1 MAERKYYWIK
11 LKKDFMNS
19 DAVDFLMSQK
29 NGAEYVVLYQML
41 CLMTVKTN
49 GKLERQLNEV
59 IIPYD
64 AEKIQRDTKYFNI
77 DTVRNALQL
86 YIHLGLIYKDDNGC
100 LSIADYE
107 NLVGS
112 ESGSAERMRRLRNL
126 KASQCDELSNANVTK
141 LLQKSNEL
149 SDTDIDIDKEIDI
162 DTDKEVI
169 NTNIS
174 CNLEVDKNGSYTT
187 KNNVGI
193 PHGCQMVAERLPQV
207 SIGKVSIDKNNKN
220 NISCNKNSEI
230 EVLDQKEMWFESFWE
245 IYPKHQDKKK
255 AKQKFLKL
263 CTNEKEYKAIMDG
276 LRNVLP
282 VWAKK
287 DTKYIPMPTTW
298 LNGERWNDE
307 VNVNLYEL
315 PF

>member
-1 MAERKYYWIK
+1 MFTKKITDDDHFLNLSSPAQALYLHLSMNADDDGFCNQITASMFKAHASVTDLEALLKNRYIYQFDSGVIVIKHWRMANALRKDRYTPTAFKNEMAMLKVGENGAYKFPDSNDAVAER
-11 LKKDFMNS
+11 L
-19 DAVDFLMSQK
+19 
-29 NGAEYVVLYQML
+29 
-41 CLMTVKTN
+41 
-49 GKLERQLNEV
+49 
-59 IIPYD
+59 P
-64 AEKIQRDTKYFNI
+64 
-77 DTVRNALQL
+77 
-86 YIHLGLIYKDDNGC
+86 NGC
-100 LSIADYE
+100 QL
-107 NLVGS
+107 
-112 ESGSAERMRRLRNL
+112 
-126 KASQCDELSNANVTK
+126 
-141 LLQKSNEL
+141 
-149 SDTDIDIDKEIDI
+149 
-162 DTDKEVI
+162 
-169 NTNIS
+169 
-174 CNLEVDKNGSYTT
+174 
-187 KNNVGI
+187 
-193 PHGCQMVAERLPQV
+193 VAERLPQV

-220 NISCNKNSEI
+220 NISCNENSEI

-255 AKQKFLKL
+255 AKQKFLKA

>member
-1 MAERKYYWIK
+1 
-11 LKKDFMNS
+11 MNS

-107 NLVGS
+107 NLVGV

-126 KASQCDELSNANVTK
+126 KASQCDGLSDANVTK
-141 LLQKSNEL
+141 LLQKSDEL

-174 CNLEVDKNGSYTT
+174 CNLEVEKN
-187 KNNVGI
+187 
-193 PHGCQMVAERLPQV
+193 GCQMVAERLPQV

-230 EVLDQKEMWFESFWE
+230 EVLDQKEMWFESFWK

-263 CTNEKEYKAIMDG
+263 CKDEKKYQEIMQG

-307 VNVNLYEL
+307 VDLHMEEL

>member
-1 MAERKYYWIK
+1 
-11 LKKDFMNS
+11 MNS

-107 NLVGS
+107 NLVGV

-126 KASQCDELSNANVTK
+126 KASQCDGLSDANVTK
-141 LLQKSNEL
+141 LLQKSDEL
-149 SDTDIDIDKEIDI
+149 SDTDIYIDKEIDI

-174 CNLEVDKNGSYTT
+174 CNE
-187 KNNVGI
+187 
-193 PHGCQMVAERLPQV
+193 
-207 SIGKVSIDKNNKN
+207 
-220 NISCNKNSEI
+220 NSEI

-263 CTNEKEYKAIMDG
+263 CTDKKKYQEIMQG

-307 VNVNLYEL
+307 VDLHMEEL